1 MNAEVAPDDEPTQF
15 RTGHLEWSDVTL
27 GRFSDFEFPTEVV
40 ETDAISPI
48 SLDAEDDA
56 TSAFRE
62 ITIRAFGPS
71 ALAPLS
77 LVRSQVVLVI
87 E

>member
-1 MNAEVAPDDEPTQF
+1 MRYAEDN
-15 RTGHLEWSDVTL
+15 VTECWAVRLDNLIRQSAQL
-27 GRFSDFEFPTEVV
+27 GAKVFS
-40 ETDAISPI
+40 TDASCRIFFVQSN
-48 SLDAEDDA
+48 DA